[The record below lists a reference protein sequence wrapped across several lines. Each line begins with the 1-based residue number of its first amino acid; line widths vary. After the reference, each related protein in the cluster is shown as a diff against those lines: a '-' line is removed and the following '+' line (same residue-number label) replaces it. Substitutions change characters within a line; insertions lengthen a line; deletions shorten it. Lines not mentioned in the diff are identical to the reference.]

1 MEKYDRDVE
10 QKQHELDVLKVCISH
25 FMLVSKRSARARART
40 LYPPPPPPLHPTHHC
55 ARYARNEPFSS
66 CLKPLFQ
73 SEAKSEAIDM
83 KMSFYSQGHKT
94 HFPHNKG
101 FALSLT
107 LTVSVWN
114 SAMANWWRSF

>member
-1 MEKYDRDVE
+1 MDGKIRPRCGTKTTRARCFEGLYLALYACVKAE
-10 QKQHELDVLKVCISH
+10 
-25 FMLVSKRSARARART
+25 RARART
-40 LYPPPPPPLHPTHHC
+40 HSLPPPPLHPTHHC

-73 SEAKSEAIDM
+73 SEAKSEALDM
-83 KMSFYSQGHKT
+83 KMNFYSQGHKT